1 MEDAIMQTK
10 AYEVARKYITYRYV
24 QSLRRTHNTT
34 DDRILSLIECN
45 NEEVKQEN
53 ANKNPTV
60 NSVQRDYMAGEVS
73 KDLTMRMLLPAE
85 IVKAHEDGIIHFHD
99 ADYYAQHMHN
109 CDLVN
114 LDDMLQ
120 NGTVIS
126 GTLIEKPHS
135 FSTACNIAT
144 QIIAQVASN
153 QYGGQSISLT
163 HLAPFV
169 DISRKKIRR
178 DTEAE
183 MKELGLTDVILDDQ
197 CYLYG
202 KLPATEGLEDKPA
215 IGFIAHMDT
224 VSDFCDHDIKPI
236 VTENYDGG
244 ELRLGTSDTILSPKN
259 FPHLA
264 DLKGRT
270 LITSD
275 GTTVLGADDKAGIA
289 EILTMI
295 ERIQEE
301 KIPHG
306 PLCVAFTPDEE
317 IGTGASHFNV
327 EQFGADY
334 GYTLDGD
341 TEGEIQY
348 ENFNACKAD
357 FVIKGFNVH
366 PGSSKDTM
374 INASLVAMEIN
385 NALPSMETP
394 RGTEDYEGF
403 YHLMSMS
410 GEVAEAELH
419 YIVRDHDKDLFEA
432 KKKTLKLIEKDMNE
446 KWGEGTVALTI
457 SEQYR
462 NMAEII
468 ATCMHLIDNAKKA
481 CENADVAPLV
491 LPIRGGT
498 DGCQLSFKGL
508 PCPNLGTGGHAY
520 HGPYEHITVEGMDKS
535 VDVVTELVKLYAM

>member
-1 MEDAIMQTK
+1 MK
-10 AYEVARKYITYRYV
+10 AYERLLNYVVVRTPSDENSETVPSSTCQFDLAR
-24 QSLRRTHNTT
+24 
-34 DDRILSLIECN
+34 
-45 NEEVKQEN
+45 
-53 ANKNPTV
+53 
-60 NSVQRDYMAGEVS
+60 
-73 KDLTMRMLLPAE
+73 LL
-85 IVKAHEDGIIHFHD
+85 
-99 ADYYAQHMHN
+99 
-109 CDLVN
+109 
-114 LDDMLQ
+114 
-120 NGTVIS
+120 
-126 GTLIEKPHS
+126 
-135 FSTACNIAT
+135 
-144 QIIAQVASN
+144 
-153 QYGGQSISLT
+153 
-163 HLAPFV
+163 
-169 DISRKKIRR
+169 
-178 DTEAE
+178 EAE

-264 DLKGRT
+264 GLKGRT

-289 EILTMI
+289 IIMDVVHSLVTHPELKHGKI
-295 ERIQEE
+295 RI
-301 KIPHG
+301 
-306 PLCVAFTPDEE
+306 AFTPDEE

-446 KWGEGTVALTI
+446 KWGEGTVTLTI

-468 ATCMHLIDNAKKA
+468 STCMHLIDNAKKA
-481 CENADVAPLV
+481 CENADVTPLV

>member
-1 MEDAIMQTK
+1 MK
-10 AYEVARKYITYRYV
+10 AYERLLNYVVVRTPSDENSETVPSSACQFDLAR
-24 QSLRRTHNTT
+24 
-34 DDRILSLIECN
+34 
-45 NEEVKQEN
+45 
-53 ANKNPTV
+53 
-60 NSVQRDYMAGEVS
+60 
-73 KDLTMRMLLPAE
+73 LL
-85 IVKAHEDGIIHFHD
+85 
-99 ADYYAQHMHN
+99 
-109 CDLVN
+109 
-114 LDDMLQ
+114 
-120 NGTVIS
+120 
-126 GTLIEKPHS
+126 
-135 FSTACNIAT
+135 
-144 QIIAQVASN
+144 
-153 QYGGQSISLT
+153 
-163 HLAPFV
+163 
-169 DISRKKIRR
+169 
-178 DTEAE
+178 EAE

-289 EILTMI
+289 EIMTMI
-295 ERIQEE
+295 ERVQEE

-348 ENFNACKAD
+348 ENFNACSAK
-357 FVIKGFNVH
+357 VIFQGVNVH
-366 PGSSKDTM
+366 PGSSKNTM
-374 INASLVAMEIN
+374 VNASLVAMEFN
-385 NALPSMETP
+385 SMLPAADTP
-394 RGTEDYEGF
+394 RNTEDYEGF
-403 YHLMSMS
+403 FHLCSVKGDVS
-410 GEVAEAELH
+410 RAELH
-419 YIVRDHDKDLFEA
+419 YIVRDHDAASFEA
-432 KKKTLKLIEKDMNE
+432 RQNTLTHIAKILNE
-446 KWGEGTVALTI
+446 KWSEGTVALTLTQ
-457 SEQYR
+457 QYR
-462 NMAEII
+462 NMKEII
-468 ATCMHLIDNAKKA
+468 DTCPWLISLAEEA
-481 CENADVAPLV
+481 CRACSVTPLI

-498 DGCQLSFKGL
+498 DGARLSFMGL

-520 HGPYEHITVEGMDKS
+520 HGPYEHITAEGMDAA
-535 VDVVTELVKLYAM
+535 VEVTLQIVKLFAERRD